1 MRSRL
6 LILVVLPAALA
17 AAGAAAAR
25 DRPPSRP
32 IQVARA
38 QDLAVRLLAAHN
50 RERAA
55 VRVPPLRWDP
65 ALAEAAAG
73 YAPRLAVLGR
83 LEHSPRN
90 TRPGQSEN
98 LWMGSAG
105 GYSPEQMVGNWVRE
119 KAWFR
124 PGVFPSVSSTGD
136 WMDVS
141 HYTQMIWP
149 TTTSVGCAL
158 HRGRRDDFLVCRYA
172 PRGNQDGRRVP

>member
-25 DRPPSRP
+25 DRPASRP
-32 IQVARA
+32 IPAARA

-55 VRVPPLRWDP
+55 VRVAPLRWDP

-73 YAPRLAVLGR
+73 YAPRLAALGR

-105 GYSPEQMVGNWVRE
+105 GYSPEQMVGNWALE
-119 KAWFR
+119 KARFR
-124 PGVFPSVSSTGD
+124 AGIFPNVSTTGD
-136 WMDVS
+136 WIDVS
-141 HYTQMIWP
+141 HYSQMIWP

-158 HRGRRDDFLVCRYA
+158 HRARRTDYLVCRYA